1 MFSGFYVLIINY
13 YAISTERTYCDWMR
27 QYVKLHKVQDKNELF
42 LQSELKV
49 EQFLSYLATQ
59 RNVAVSTQNQAINA
73 LSFLPNRGRD
83 CSVYWL
89 IGLISSS
96 NFYHCA
102 TDY

>member
-1 MFSGFYVLIINY
+1 
-13 YAISTERTYCDWMR
+13 MR
-27 QYVKLHKVQDKNELF
+27 QYVKFQKVQDKNALS

-49 EQFLSYLATQ
+49 EQFFSYLVIQ
-59 RNVAVSTQNQAINA
+59 SNVEVSTQNQAINA